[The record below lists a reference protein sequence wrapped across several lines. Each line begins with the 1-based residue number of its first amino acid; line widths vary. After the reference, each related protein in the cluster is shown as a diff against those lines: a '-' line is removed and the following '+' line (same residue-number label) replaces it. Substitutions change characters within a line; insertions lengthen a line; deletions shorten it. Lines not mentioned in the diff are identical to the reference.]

1 MIFHVRG
8 RPWDRAARRQRLV
21 GRHSTRQRSGHAQ
34 TTPEADETSRN
45 IGSACLPL
53 RACRPS
59 GGFVLGTLGPSWVR
73 SQPTSSEPCPPGVDN
88 RVERYVLAVGD
99 LWSVLRHLL
108 FTRLS
113 PCGNLC
119 VSGLM
124 PSGLPCETAACLWSS
139 GRPDLLSEGRS
150 TVKAVRRR
158 RASAAEPT
166 ELALVD
172 QLRIAHE
179 PAS

>member
-73 SQPTSSEPCPPGVDN
+73 SQPTSSEPCPPGVEN
-88 RVERYVLAVGD
+88 HVERYVLAVGD

-124 PSGLPCETAACLWSS
+124 PSGLPCETAACLWSR
-139 GRPDLLSEGRS
+139 GRPGPAVGGSQYGESSSAPTG
-150 TVKAVRRR
+150 VRRR
-158 RASAAEPT
+158 TDRTRPCRPT
-166 ELALVD
+166 QD
-172 QLRIAHE
+172 R
-179 PAS
+179 S